1 MFSSWTLLVFVHY
14 FSFLSLTGRSMALRI
29 MDDTDG
35 SICYSVRVWKPEG
48 VNSTYIN
55 RDKCFDDT

>member
-1 MFSSWTLLVFVHY
+1 MLSSWILLVFVHY
-14 FSFLSLTGRSMALRI
+14 FSFLSLTGCSIASRI

-35 SICYSVRVWKPEG
+35 NICYSVRVWKPEG

>member
-1 MFSSWTLLVFVHY
+1 MLSSWTLLV
-14 FSFLSLTGRSMALRI
+14 LSLTGCSMASRI

-35 SICYSVRVWKPEG
+35 SICYSERVWKPEG
-48 VNSTYIN
+48 VNGTYIN